1 MEPRECLI
9 ALHEISGVGW
19 ASIASLISKSDN
31 WFQLMGRG
39 GTAFRANGISQQ
51 ISEII
56 AREWNERNATITLQK
71 YEEKGIRVITI
82 FDEEYPQWL
91 RHIPKAPWVLYAI
104 GRIELLQSPSIAI
117 VGTRTPTV
125 YGKKAALEFAQ
136 SLVPYGLTIT
146 SGLARG
152 VDGEAHRGALKSGG
166 GTIAVLGC
174 SVNTVYPKEHLDLYK
189 QIATNG
195 LLLSEYPIGTIA
207 HPGLF
212 PQRNRIISGLS
223 LGTLVIEAAARSG
236 SLITADFAYQQNRE
250 VFALP
255 GSIYSPRSMGTNEL
269 LTDRHAIAVT
279 EVEHIVREYRNQ
291 FQFPHLDKIKRED
304 HTTSITSEEKNVL
317 HFIQEEPIT
326 LDELHERTETKFGH
340 LHTILLSLALKNL
353 IEQLPGPSYR
363 KK

>member
-9 ALHEISGVGW
+9 ALHEITGVGW
-19 ASIASLISKSDN
+19 ASIASLISHSDN
-31 WFQLMGRG
+31 WFQLMGSG
-39 GTAFRANGISQQ
+39 SGTFRANGISHQ
-51 ISEII
+51 ISDII
-56 AREWNERNATITLQK
+56 AREWNEINASNTLQH
-71 YEEKGIRVITI
+71 YEEKGIQVITI
-82 FDEEYPQWL
+82 FDDSYPEWL

-125 YGKKAALEFAQ
+125 YGKKAAFEFAQ
-136 SLVPYGLTIT
+136 SLVPYGITIT

-152 VDGEAHRGALKSGG
+152 VDGEAHLGALKSGG

-174 SVNTVYPKEHLDLYK
+174 SVNMVYPKEHGNLYK
-189 QIATNG
+189 QIATDG

-236 SLITADFAYQQNRE
+236 SLITADFAFQQNRE

-255 GSIYSPRSMGTNEL
+255 GSI
-269 LTDRHAIAVT
+269 
-279 EVEHIVREYRNQ
+279 
-291 FQFPHLDKIKRED
+291 
-304 HTTSITSEEKNVL
+304 
-317 HFIQEEPIT
+317 
-326 LDELHERTETKFGH
+326 
-340 LHTILLSLALKNL
+340 
-353 IEQLPGPSYR
+353 
-363 KK
+363 

>member
-1 MEPRECLI
+1 MEPRKCLI
-9 ALHEISGVGW
+9 ALHEITGVGW
-19 ASIASLISKSDN
+19 ASIASLISQSEN

-39 GTAFRANGISQQ
+39 SEAFRVNGISQQ

-56 AREWNERNATITLQK
+56 AREWNERNATIALHK

-82 FDEEYPQWL
+82 FDDDYPEWL

-104 GRIELLQSPSIAI
+104 GRIQLLQAPSIAI
-117 VGTRTPTV
+117 VGTRTPTI
-125 YGKKAALEFAQ
+125 YGKKAAFEFAQ

-174 SVNTVYPKEHLDLYK
+174 SVDTVYPKEHIDLYK
-189 QIATNG
+189 QIATDG

-279 EVEHIVREYRNQ
+279 EAEHIIREYRNQ
-291 FQFPHLDKIKRED
+291 FHFPHLDKIKRED
-304 HTTSITSEEKNVL
+304 QDTSITSEEKNVL
-317 HFIQEEPIT
+317 RFIQEEPIT